1 MKRRCQMPS
10 GRLAVGTD
18 LLIAKAARRATLKW
32 KAGENLRRKLHAEG
46 ASQESIQ
53 KAMNELAIALRE
65 K

>member
-32 KAGENLRRKLHAEG
+32 KAGENLRRKLLSEG
-46 ASQESIQ
+46 ADARTTQ
-53 KAMNELAIALRE
+53 KAMNDLAIALRE

>member
-1 MKRRCQMPS
+1 M
-10 GRLAVGTD
+10 GTD

-32 KAGENLRRKLHAEG
+32 KAGENLRRNLQTEG

-53 KAMNELAIALRE
+53 KAMNDLAIALRD